1 MKKSKTRSNGSILAM
16 IFSTLCAI
24 IMVSLLYTSNK
35 VWTNSNFS
43 YVDGMITN
51 GTQYQIATLI
61 VENTLEEI
69 PSAHL
74 KLLVDEGWS
83 IDFIKQSAQIDSTSI
98 LDEFS
103 QGGAINPTDKKI
115 YLTPDFRTI
124 KNMTGHEIGH
134 ALDYICRSGGAASS
148 DSEQF
153 QTIYNQEN
161 KNKEITSSE
170 FFAEIYAKRLMNQKK
185 AESEYPLAVQYIQ
198 SVG

>member
-1 MKKSKTRSNGSILAM
+1 MKKSKSKSNGSILAT

-35 VWTNSNFS
+35 VWTDSNFS
-43 YVDGMITN
+43 YVDGLITN
-51 GTQYQIATLI
+51 GDQYQISTLI

-103 QGGAINPTDKKI
+103 QGGAINTTDKKI
-115 YLTPDFRTI
+115 YLTPDIRTI

-134 ALDYICRSGGAASS
+134 ALDYICGNGGSTLS

-161 KNKEITSSE
+161 KNRGIISSE
-170 FFAEIYAKRLMNQKK
+170 FFAEIYAERLVNQKK

>member
-1 MKKSKTRSNGSILAM
+1 MKKSKSKSNGSILAM
-16 IFSTLCAI
+16 IFSTFCAI

-74 KLLVDEGWS
+74 KLLVDEGWN

-103 QGGAINPTDKKI
+103 QGGAINLTDKKI
-115 YLTPDFRTI
+115 YLNPDFRTI

-134 ALDYICRSGGAASS
+134 ALDYICGNGGATSS

-170 FFAEIYAKRLMNQKK
+170 FFAEIYAERLMNQKK

>member
-83 IDFIKQSAQIDSTSI
+83 IDLLNNLLK
-98 LDEFS
+98 
-103 QGGAINPTDKKI
+103 
-115 YLTPDFRTI
+115 
-124 KNMTGHEIGH
+124 
-134 ALDYICRSGGAASS
+134 
-148 DSEQF
+148 
-153 QTIYNQEN
+153 
-161 KNKEITSSE
+161 
-170 FFAEIYAKRLMNQKK
+170 
-185 AESEYPLAVQYIQ
+185 
-198 SVG
+198 